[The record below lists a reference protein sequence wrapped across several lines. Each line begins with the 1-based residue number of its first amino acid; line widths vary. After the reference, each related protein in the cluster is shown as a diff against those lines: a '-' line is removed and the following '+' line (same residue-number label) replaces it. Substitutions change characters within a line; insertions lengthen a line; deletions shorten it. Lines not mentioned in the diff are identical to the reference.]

1 MKQTT
6 HNSLA
11 RPDEM
16 GEEHGGGETGPAL
29 FNGTGAIADDA
40 LPRFDSR
47 LDGILGWGTSQH
59 HCHISTGF
67 SDPDGTRQKR
77 NRRHHLSPTQQ
88 QQQQQQRPG
97 IFPLRVSMQMRLV
110 PTHDGRGES
119 NHNHGRFPP
128 TTHTEKKKRNENHKR
143 NESTGVLQKP
153 TKKCLRW
160 SCERAAT
167 APVARP
173 QPTDLWLLTSLVESP
188 QAPPSPPPRFA
199 PYWTARAAV
208 PPPPPG
214 RPITLISFD

>member
-1 MKQTT
+1 MGFSNPIHRPRHAHHFLPINRRVLNGSVRHGSSQTERCKFGMDWQLKCGIDSMIEADDAQLSGQT
-6 HNSLA
+6 RRNGGGA
-11 RPDEM
+11 W
-16 GEEHGGGETGPAL
+16 GGETGPAL

-88 QQQQQQRPG
+88 QQQQQQQRPG

-128 TTHTEKKKRNENHKR
+128 TTHTEKKKDE
-143 NESTGVLQKP
+143 
-153 TKKCLRW
+153 
-160 SCERAAT
+160 
-167 APVARP
+167 
-173 QPTDLWLLTSLVESP
+173 
-188 QAPPSPPPRFA
+188 
-199 PYWTARAAV
+199 
-208 PPPPPG
+208 
-214 RPITLISFD
+214 